1 MASLRWPVIIT
12 RVPDPQKRR
21 HRARSPRECGV
32 RRPVDPVWVRLYIAA
47 QTHSCA
53 RLASRRNSMATT
65 LKDNLDLATL
75 ETWVDELIRQIDT
88 LQHENEVLRS
98 QQTALTA
105 ERATL
110 VEKTEQARSRVEAM
124 IARLKAMETR

>member
-1 MASLRWPVIIT
+1 MDHGLAS
-12 RVPDPQKRR
+12 
-21 HRARSPRECGV
+21 RARDYHTSAGPAEARAPRLQPARV
-32 RRPVDPVWVRLYIAA
+32 RDVDPVWVRLYIAF

-65 LKDNLDLATL
+65 LKDKLDLATL
-75 ETWVDELIRQIDT
+75 ETRVDELIRQIDT

-98 QQTALTA
+98 QQAALTA